1 MLDVLVLNG
10 QAVDVDVQALKEE
23 EVRMGIQ
30 GTHSSGSRALQ
41 WVVTEVWKWRR

>member
-10 QAVDVDVQALKEE
+10 QAVDVALKEE